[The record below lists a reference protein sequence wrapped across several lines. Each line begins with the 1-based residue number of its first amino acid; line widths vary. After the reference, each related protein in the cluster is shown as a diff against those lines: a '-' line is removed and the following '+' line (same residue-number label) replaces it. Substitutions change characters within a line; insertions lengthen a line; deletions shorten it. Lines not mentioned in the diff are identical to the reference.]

1 MIALDGVPGGY
12 ARHNGLGASAVSRK
26 IMKLNVAETDTD
38 VCLCHIPIDIN
49 RGSPS
54 GSPHMYKIILGVY
67 TFYPVKDLFTYQM
80 NHFLSGMGAMASE
93 SENDGNIAVRDSSA
107 VQLLKNRRKNQVRGK
122 GPCNIAGDDGYLL
135 TRRHQIL

>member
-1 MIALDGVPGGY
+1 MAFRVDTPG
-12 ARHNGLGASAVSRK
+12 HNGLGASAVSRK

-49 RGSPS
+49 RGSPA

-107 VQLLKNRRKNQVRGK
+107 VQLLKNSGR
-122 GPCNIAGDDGYLL
+122 
-135 TRRHQIL
+135 TR

>member
-1 MIALDGVPGGY
+1 
-12 ARHNGLGASAVSRK
+12 
-26 IMKLNVAETDTD
+26 
-38 VCLCHIPIDIN
+38 
-49 RGSPS
+49 
-54 GSPHMYKIILGVY
+54 
-67 TFYPVKDLFTYQM
+67 
-80 NHFLSGMGAMASE
+80 MGAMASE

>member
-1 MIALDGVPGGY
+1 
-12 ARHNGLGASAVSRK
+12 
-26 IMKLNVAETDTD
+26 
-38 VCLCHIPIDIN
+38 
-49 RGSPS
+49 
-54 GSPHMYKIILGVY
+54 MYKIILGVY

-122 GPCNIAGDDGYLL
+122 GPRNIAGDDGYLL